1 MAVDSSSEKL
11 GTRKATNFFSASS
24 GAVKCS
30 PKNYASLKRG
40 VWGLAEPRENPLLLI
55 LLRVSDDKIRYTVSH
70 SIKQVSYRYHKVK
83 F

>member
-1 MAVDSSSEKL
+1 MFAEKL
-11 GTRKATNFFSASS
+11 RFAETR
-24 GAVKCS
+24 
-30 PKNYASLKRG
+30 

-55 LLRVSDDKIRYTVSH
+55 LLRVLDDKIRYTVSH